1 MLSDW
6 KRAEGKAGTFKYTA
20 GKWSADPDDKGNQVT
35 FIILIK
41 RKKWPLLCYVPKPI
55 FLGMESYI
63 IVAELTFFF
72 FVHFNLANI
81 NNIDDTNSSG
91 SSHSNAMKFAN
102 TTIGL
107 LILILKLVSEII
119 YFHFK
124 VFYGFIDVIMQDACD
139 LVYV

>member
-20 GKWSADPDDKGNQVT
+20 GKWSADPDDTQVT

-63 IVAELTFFF
+63 IVAELAFFF
-72 FVHFNLANI
+72 FF
-81 NNIDDTNSSG
+81 G
-91 SSHSNAMKFAN
+91 SLPTWLTSIIVTIPLVVGVVIVMLWSLAN
-102 TTIGL
+102 TTVRL
-107 LILILKLVSEII
+107 LVLI
-119 YFHFK
+119 
-124 VFYGFIDVIMQDACD
+124 
-139 LVYV
+139 